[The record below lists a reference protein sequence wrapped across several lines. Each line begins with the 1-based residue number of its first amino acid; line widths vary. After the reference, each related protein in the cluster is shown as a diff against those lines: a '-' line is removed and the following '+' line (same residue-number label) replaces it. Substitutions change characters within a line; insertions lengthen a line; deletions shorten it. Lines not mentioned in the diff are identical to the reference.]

1 VARNQARLSATFK
14 VWLAS
19 GVTGVVDVG
28 GPFWNFD
35 VRDLARK
42 SDAAPRVAVA
52 GPLISLI
59 ADAALDAGDPPIIKV
74 ETDVQARA
82 LTQRELMREPDY
94 VKAWFIHR
102 PTDDLQA
109 QSVIVKAAIDTAH
122 SAGVPF
128 AVHATEL
135 GVAKAAL
142 RAGADFLVHS
152 VEDEPVDEEFIALM
166 KRNHALYCP
175 TLFVTM
181 GYAAALSGQWVATEA
196 ESRLADPQILQT
208 MDDLPRV
215 PQAMLPAY
223 VVKLMQEKTPPML
236 SPVMAR
242 NLKKVWDAGI
252 PVVMG
257 TDAGNIGTLHG
268 PSVFREMALMRE
280 AGLTP
285 LQVLRSATLNG
296 ARALRRE
303 SELGTVSAGKLA
315 DLVILNGDPLA
326 DLANLSRAD
335 RVVKNGVV
343 FDPRVLMGSVRQGS
357 GSARVKV
364 VVASF
369 MQPAA
374 VFRLR
379 SSTPQGPSRA
389 QG

>member
-1 VARNQARLSATFK
+1 MWVGRSGISTCAT
-14 VWLAS
+14 W
-19 GVTGVVDVG
+19 
-28 GPFWNFD
+28 
-35 VRDLARK
+35 RK
-42 SDAAPRVAVA
+42 TDAAPRVAVA

-59 ADAALDAGDPPIIKV
+59 AAAALDAGDPPIIKV
-74 ETDVQARA
+74 ETDVQASA
-82 LTQRELMREPDY
+82 LTQRELMRQPDY
-94 VKAWFIHR
+94 VKAWFIHH

-135 GVAKAAL
+135 SVAKAAL

-181 GYAAALSGQWVATEA
+181 GYDAALSGQWAATEA

-208 MDDLPRV
+208 MDELARI

-223 VVKLMQEKTPPML
+223 VVKLMQEKTPPAL
-236 SPVMAR
+236 SAVMAR
-242 NLKKVWDAGI
+242 NLTKVWEAGI

-296 ARALRRE
+296 ARALRKE
-303 SELGTVSAGKLA
+303 GELGTVDAGKLA

-326 DLANLSRAD
+326 DLANLSRAH

-343 FDPRVLMGSVRQGS
+343 FDPRVLMESVR
-357 GSARVKV
+357 
-364 VVASF
+364 
-369 MQPAA
+369 
-374 VFRLR
+374 
-379 SSTPQGPSRA
+379 
-389 QG
+389 